1 MNELEKELNEVV
13 SIVIECCV
21 TTIDNGSYS
30 ITRNDVLGKSKKENA
45 SIVRNM
51 LATHLIKD
59 GFSMTTISLLMGR
72 TIQSVRNML
81 QAHEEWMRN
90 SNAYRIANAQV
101 IRKLSAR
108 NSQENL

>member
-1 MNELEKELNEVV
+1 MNDLERELNEVV
-13 SIVIECCV
+13 DIVVDCCV
-21 TTIDNGSYS
+21 TTIDEGSYS

-45 SIVRNM
+45 AIARNM
-51 LATHLIKD
+51 LATHLLKD

-101 IRKLSAR
+101 IHKLMER
-108 NSQENL
+108 NTQETL